1 MFVCCKIK
9 EKQIEKQIV
18 YIIRKH
24 DLMNI
29 TYITVRSV
37 VNNVQIILNLKQQR
51 QTLYFVLPVPFTT
64 Y

>member
-1 MFVCCKIK
+1 
-9 EKQIEKQIV
+9 
-18 YIIRKH
+18 
-24 DLMNI
+24 MNI